1 MLICFFLSVFYIWS
15 HWFSTH
21 ANILEKR
28 TFHNL
33 WYAHTCAYQ
42 GVRNASFFGKLC
54 VHTKRMIPLYF
65 YTLSSWFHATA
76 TWNFGGLDQRETF
89 FFKSF
94 SCKFKETNCYLQKGT
109 RMWKC
114 IHLREYVEFDFNF
127 WKILTWCVNYDKG
140 FLSHC

>member
-15 HWFSTH
+15 HWCSTY
-21 ANILEKR
+21 ANILEKL

-89 FFKSF
+89 FLKVFLVNLRKQIVTYKKVLECESVF
-94 SCKFKETNCYLQKGT
+94 IWGNMSNSILIFEKF
-109 RMWKC
+109 
-114 IHLREYVEFDFNF
+114 
-127 WKILTWCVNYDKG
+127 
-140 FLSHC
+140 